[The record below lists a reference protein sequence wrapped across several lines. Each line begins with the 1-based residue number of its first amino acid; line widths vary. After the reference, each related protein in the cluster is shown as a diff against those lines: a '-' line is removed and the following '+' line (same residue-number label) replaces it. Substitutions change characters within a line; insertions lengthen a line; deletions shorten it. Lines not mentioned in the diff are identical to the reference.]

1 MSTPSLFSSISFPRQ
16 RGAALIMALLIASL
30 ATILATSLI
39 WHENLWLRGLETQ
52 RDLAQARQLALAGI
66 DWSCAILAEDART
79 SRYDHLG
86 EPWATQV
93 PAMPAEGGEIGGHI
107 TDEQGKLNLNNL
119 VRNGQSSSEDLL
131 IYQKLLSAL
140 QLPPELAATLTDWLD
155 ADDQTRPEGAE
166 DAEYLVA
173 KPPYRAANRELTD
186 VDNLQHVRGYTPEII
201 ERLRPY
207 VTVLPGYNLLN
218 INTASALVIS
228 ATLHDFSD
236 ADIRQIITDRD
247 RIPYLDVDDFR
258 KRLPQADMGARAST
272 NLIDTRSRYFTVHIQ
287 ARIGQADTRIQ
298 ARLLR
303 VTHWPNILWQ
313 KFE

>member
-1 MSTPSLFSSISFPRQ
+1 MSSLPRSMTLSHQ

-39 WHENLWLRGLETQ
+39 WQENLWLRGLETQ
-52 RDLAQARQLALAGI
+52 RDLTQARQLALAGI
-66 DWSCAILAEDART
+66 DWARAILAEDART

-119 VRNGQSSSEDLL
+119 IRNGQSSSEDLL

-140 QLPPELAATLTDWLD
+140 QLPPTLASTLTDWLD

-166 DAEYLVA
+166 DAEYLA
-173 KPPYRAANRELTD
+173 AQPPYRAANRELTD
-186 VDNLQHVRGYTPEII
+186 VDNLQHVHGYTPEII

-207 VTVLPGYNLLN
+207 VTALPGYNLLN
-218 INTASALVIS
+218 INTASALVVS

-258 KRLPQADMGARAST
+258 KRLPQPEMGTRPST
-272 NLIDTRSRYFTVHIQ
+272 NLIDTHSRYFTAHIQ
-287 ARIGQADTRIQ
+287 ARIGQVEIRIQ

-303 VTHWPNILWQ
+303 VAQWPNILWQ